1 MEELNINQ
9 ALINIASNP
18 AFSVAATHIIINDLL
33 LRLPNKN
40 WEFIVSF
47 EATILYFLISINKSI
62 NIHNNDGDIKALEE
76 QIRNLLKK
84 FENSLLEP
92 SPQPNKPLTKE
103 EILKY
108 LDNINNSQNF
118 FAASF
123 LYAGDEAYPSQYP
136 DLILN
141 RYRLDESWFI
151 NNLKIS
157 FDELFKC
164 MMYLIEKIPIPQ
176 DNIQNNVNILI
187 FDLNNI
193 PPNLMKP
200 MDIFI
205 KYFATDLGNTKTF
218 SLKNILQFQ
227 TKPII
232 RLDDT
237 HLLLPPPII
246 LMQAVC
252 ESPLY
257 WMIADKE
264 YANIAWKHR
273 GEITVDM
280 VYKWISFV
288 FGPKNV
294 FKNILIKKGNQDIT
308 DIDVL
313 AVFQNKAIIFQI
325 KSKKA
330 TLETKLGNQEQFI
343 QDFEKSIQ
351 SAYNQAILSIQSIKN
366 NDCDFILDGNKID
379 IPDVI
384 NDFYIF
390 CVTTEQFKTLNIRLQ
405 KTLKIDISFVSTPVI
420 AISTFDLE
428 ILALYLHDPYDFLY
442 YLHRRKILKEKIFL
456 SEEINILVAFL
467 KHGLRDRPADKI
479 YFSNDFLDILNDHF
493 RPWPTKELIESSY
506 QWKQKDKE
514 RIISSI
520 KTWNYPN
527 TNDLISFIYE
537 NYNKLSIASLEKLI
551 HIQREH
557 ILNLLNSSVNLLDIL
572 SKLNRKIGRNEKCPC
587 LSGKKYKHCC
597 GK

>member
-379 IPDVI
+379 IPSNI

-479 YFSNDFLDILNDHF
+479 YFSNDFLDILNNHF
-493 RPWPTKELIESSY
+493 RPWPNKELIESSY

-514 RIISSI
+514 QIISSI

-537 NYNKLSIASLEKLI
+537 NYSKLSIASLEKLI

-557 ILNLLNSSVNLLDIL
+557 LLNLLNSSVNLLDIL